1 MLHKF
6 GILVFMA
13 LICKASYS
21 QIDATDSVVAAF
33 IPSITYSYQF
43 AGGDL
48 AKQYGNN
55 STIGG
60 GFKYK
65 TSRNWLWSL
74 DANFIFGNKIKNSDS
89 ILRMVFTNDEYIIDG
104 NGTYALYTLYE
115 RGYNVTFS
123 TGKILPVLKVNPNS
137 GLMITAGVGF
147 LVHRMKIDNQH
158 KTAPQ
163 IVDDYARGYD
173 RLTAGFSL
181 NEFIGYFYMGNSKLL
196 NFYAG
201 FEFVQGFTKSQRDW
215 IFDEMRKDNSNHLD
229 LFYGIKV
236 GWILPIYNRAPD
248 KYYYN

>member
-65 TSRNWLWSL
+65 TSHNWLWSL
-74 DANFIFGNKIKNSDS
+74 DANFIFGNKIKNADS

-181 NEFIGYFYMGNSKLL
+181 NEFIG
-196 NFYAG
+196 
-201 FEFVQGFTKSQRDW
+201 
-215 IFDEMRKDNSNHLD
+215 
-229 LFYGIKV
+229 
-236 GWILPIYNRAPD
+236 
-248 KYYYN
+248 